1 MATRALVGFI
11 QDGPKLISTYNHY
24 DGYPENLGK
33 GLDSHYSMPE
43 EALKIASMGYIS
55 YMNPETGEIEAK
67 HKEPADKTPLPDD
80 FQEAMFKVAEM
91 GDSYGADYI
100 YIYNVETSEWDFA
113 SLGRG
118 IRGAAQ
124 ELMGKLGELEG
135 GIFAP
140 VGDDLGVPGD
150 NALGLEEGNYITEW
164 KKFLNENTVEKV
176 MSQAMF
182 KLQDEPKE
190 MLDAYKKS
198 LANDI
203 RLNGKEQY
211 EDYSVEDFIEDYE
224 NYIGDKMSMEE
235 SMKSRWQYRAGIKK

>member
-11 QDGPKLISTYNHY
+11 NDKPELISTYNHY

-55 YMNPETGEIEAK
+55 YLNPETGEIEAK

-100 YIYNVETSEWDFA
+100 YIYNVETLEWDFA

-124 ELMGKLGELEG
+124 ELMGKLSELEG

-224 NYIGDKMSMEE
+224 NYIGDKMDS
-235 SMKSRWQYRAGIKK
+235 

>member
-55 YMNPETGEIEAK
+55 YLNPETGEIEAK

-164 KKFLNENTVEKV
+164 KKFLNENAVEKV

-224 NYIGDKMSMEE
+224 NYIGDKMDS
-235 SMKSRWQYRAGIKK
+235 

>member
-11 QDGPKLISTYNHY
+11 TDKPELISTYNHY
-24 DGYPENLGK
+24 DGYPENLGN
-33 GLDSHYSMPE
+33 GLESHYSMPE

-150 NALGLEEGNYITEW
+150 NALGLEENMD
-164 KKFLNENTVEKV
+164 KAL
-176 MSQAMF
+176 SQAMF
-182 KLQDEPKE
+182 KLQDQPKD
-190 MLDAYKKS
+190 MVKAYKDS

>member
-11 QDGPKLISTYNHY
+11 NDKPELISTYNHY

-33 GLDSHYSMPE
+33 GLDNHYSMPE
-43 EALKIASMGYIS
+43 EALKVASMGYIS
-55 YMNPETGEIEAK
+55 YMDPETGEIEAK
-67 HKEPADKTPLPDD
+67 HKEPADKTLLPND
-80 FQEAMFKVAEM
+80 FQEAMMKVAEM

-100 YIYNVETSEWDFA
+100 YIYNVETSDWVNA

-118 IRGAAQ
+118 TRGAAEQ
-124 ELMGKLGELEG
+124 LMRALQDYDG
-135 GIFAP
+135 GIFPP
-140 VGDDLGVPGD
+140 VGSDLGEPGD
-150 NALGLEEGNYITEW
+150 NALGLEEGDFNTKW
-164 KKFLNENTVEKV
+164 NKFLNENSVEKV

-224 NYIGDKMSMEE
+224 NYIGDKMDM
-235 SMKSRWQYRAGIKK
+235 

>member
-11 QDGPKLISTYNHY
+11 HDGPKLISTYNHY

-55 YMNPETGEIEAK
+55 YLNPETGEIEAK

-100 YIYNVETSEWDFA
+100 YIYNVETLEWDFA

-224 NYIGDKMSMEE
+224 NYIGDKMDS
-235 SMKSRWQYRAGIKK
+235 